1 MIICSCNVLSG
12 REIRPAL
19 ATATRRPRVSQV
31 YAHLGS
37 RGQCG
42 RCAGT
47 IKKLID
53 DPGVLTLVADLED
66 HLADGVR
73 ESVFERGSQWSAR
86 STL

>member
-1 MIICSCNVLSG
+1 MIICSCNVLSD
-12 REIRPAL
+12 RAIRSAV

-53 DPGVLTLVADLED
+53 EPGVPAPVADAGD
-66 HLADGVR
+66 HLADGQACSSRDADAVLHAGD
-73 ESVFERGSQWSAR
+73 V
-86 STL
+86 

>member
-1 MIICSCNVLSG
+1 MIICSCNVLSD
-12 REIRPAL
+12 REIRSAL

-53 DPGVLTLVADLED
+53 DPGVLTLVADSGD
-66 HLADGVR
+66 HPAG
-73 ESVFERGSQWSAR
+73 GQAR
-86 STL
+86 SGRDADADLRAEDV